1 MNRAKD
7 AARTLRKRLKHKC
20 PRVAKNALTLT
31 ETLVSNCGMEMR
43 AQIATKEFMDE
54 MKSIILNPV

>member
-1 MNRAKD
+1 
-7 AARTLRKRLKHKC
+7 
-20 PRVAKNALTLT
+20 VAKNALILT
-31 ETLVSNCGMEMR
+31 ETLVSNCGMELR